1 MYFALIN
8 SLRSSLVKQQLS
20 SKTEKQF
27 NCTNALTEGQ
37 RFSKLKIIQAYGN
50 RDEFQGTKT
59 EQDVKA
65 IYMLLEAV
73 GFSL

>member
-1 MYFALIN
+1 MI
-8 SLRSSLVKQQLS
+8 
-20 SKTEKQF
+20 
-27 NCTNALTEGQ
+27 TEGQ
-37 RFSKLKIIQAYGN
+37 RFSKLKIIQAFGN